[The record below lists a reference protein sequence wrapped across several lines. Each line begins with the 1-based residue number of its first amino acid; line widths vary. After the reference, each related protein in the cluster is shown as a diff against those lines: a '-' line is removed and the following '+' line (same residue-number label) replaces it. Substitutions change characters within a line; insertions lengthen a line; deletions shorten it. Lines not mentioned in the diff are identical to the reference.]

1 MVRRYLW
8 LLTAAAVGAGAFAA
22 VGAAANGNGTMC
34 VLNTQLRPGNEVRPA
49 GSSDP
54 VDSTAK
60 GHAQIKVRNDGTLE
74 YKVFILNKAGERF
87 SAGHIHAAPAG
98 QNAGVWQD
106 LFVPPAPAT
115 DARHIRQRGEIPA
128 RADSPA
134 TPQDES
140 FAALCENPAGFYVNY
155 HTVANPDRG
164 LPGDP
169 AGAVRG
175 QLG

>member
-8 LLTAAAVGAGAFAA
+8 LLTAAVVGAGAFTA
-22 VGAAANGNGTMC
+22 VGAAAANGNGTMC
-34 VLNTQLRPGNEVRPA
+34 VLNTQLRPGNEFRPV
-49 GSSDP
+49 GTTDP

-74 YKVFILNKAGERF
+74 YKVFILNKARERF
-87 SAGHIHAAPAG
+87 VAGHIHDAPAG
-98 QNAGVWQD
+98 QNSGVWQN

-115 DARHIRQRGEIPA
+115 DARQIRQRGEIPA
-128 RADSPA
+128 RADNPA

-155 HTVANPDRG
+155 HTLAD
-164 LPGDP
+164 PG
-169 AGAVRG
+169 GAVRG